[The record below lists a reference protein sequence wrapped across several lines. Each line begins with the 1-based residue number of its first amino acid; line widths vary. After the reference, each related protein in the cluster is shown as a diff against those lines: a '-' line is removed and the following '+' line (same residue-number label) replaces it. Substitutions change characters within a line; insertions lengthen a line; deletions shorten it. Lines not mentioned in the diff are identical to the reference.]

1 MTKSSF
7 FPSAV
12 QTAQPLPCGIVT
24 CRDRHWVVLPQE
36 NSNLI
41 QLRPSNGSEE
51 QICGIY
57 QPLGLEEVR
66 SAEFPLPDPATIS
79 GNTFIQL
86 LMDAAHLNLRSG
98 ASPFR
103 CSGKLKEYREY
114 RTQRLVLAA

>member
-57 QPLGLEEVR
+57 QPLGLEEIR